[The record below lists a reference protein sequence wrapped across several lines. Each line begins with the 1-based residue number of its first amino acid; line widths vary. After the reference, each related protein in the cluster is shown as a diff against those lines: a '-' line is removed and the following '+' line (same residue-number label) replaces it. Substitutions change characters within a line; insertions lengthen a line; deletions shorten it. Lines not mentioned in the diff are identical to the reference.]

1 MEDFQEVKSRRD
13 PDTSNN
19 NNNYKRGQ
27 KHRGGFKEGHRG
39 GQHYQ
44 KKQQPH
50 HDDVEMKE
58 TPVVTSPVNTP
69 SPSTQQPVKVQE
81 EEKKGGDHQNR
92 NKQPHN
98 NRGPKKVKSHN
109 PSTEEGFTGEPETW
123 FDDIQFKKQIT

>member
-13 PDTSNN
+13 PNTQNN
-19 NNNYKRGQ
+19 KNHKRGQ

-44 KKQQPH
+44 KKQQQH

-58 TPVVTSPVNTP
+58 TPVVTSPVITSAP
-69 SPSTQQPVKVQE
+69 TAQQPVKVQE

-92 NKQPHN
+92 NKHSHN
-98 NRGPKKVKSHN
+98 KGGPKKFKSHT
-109 PSTEEGFTGEPETW
+109 PSTEEGFTGEPEAW